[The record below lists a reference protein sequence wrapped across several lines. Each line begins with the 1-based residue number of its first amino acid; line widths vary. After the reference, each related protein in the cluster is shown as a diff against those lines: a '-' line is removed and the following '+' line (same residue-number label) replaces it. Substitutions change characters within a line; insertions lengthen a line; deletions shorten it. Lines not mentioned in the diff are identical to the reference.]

1 VDLQAALRADRHAG
15 RQAARHA
22 HRRADRHAAPHAAR
36 SGETAGAALARCAG
50 WRRAARWLAA
60 ALATGIAGLA
70 ATGAQAA
77 SREAL
82 QARARAV
89 LGVLPADAPNPENP
103 FTPEKIDLGRMLYYE
118 NRMSINEK
126 LSCNSCHDLA
136 NFGVD
141 NEPTSPGHEGKRGA
155 RNSPTV
161 YNAALHVAQ
170 FWDGRAKDVEE
181 QAKGPVLNPVE
192 MGMPDADYVVKVLR
206 AIPGYH
212 PLFAAAFPGEAE
224 PITYD
229 NVARAIGAFE
239 RKLMTPSRFDDFLNG
254 QLDALSDAELAG
266 LETFLDVGCTTC
278 HMGAPVGGLLYQK
291 LGLVHPYETKDL
303 GRYEVTKNEVDRHF
317 FKVPSL
323 RNVEK
328 TGPYFHDGSV
338 ATLPEAV
345 RLMAWHQLGKQLSD
359 ADVASIVTFLGALTG
374 RVDEDFVAKPALP

>member
-1 VDLQAALRADRHAG
+1 VDQQGSALARS
-15 RQAARHA
+15 AARIV
-22 HRRADRHAAPHAAR
+22 D
-36 SGETAGAALARCAG
+36 GIGAALALGLLVAV
-50 WRRAARWLAA
+50 AADAA
-60 ALATGIAGLA
+60 AAD
-70 ATGAQAA
+70 
-77 SREAL
+77 REAL
-82 QARARAV
+82 RTRAAAV
-89 LGVLPADAPNPENP
+89 LGALPADAPNPDNP
-103 FTPEKIDLGRMLYYE
+103 LTDEKIDLGRRLYYDT
-118 NRMSINEK
+118 RMSINEK
-126 LSCNSCHDLA
+126 LSCNTCHDLA
-136 NFGVD
+136 RFGVD

-161 YNAALHVAQ
+161 YNAALHVSQ

-206 AIPGYH
+206 AIPGYA

-239 RKLMTPSRFDDFLNG
+239 RKLMTPSRFDDFLSG
-254 QLDALSDAELAG
+254 RLDALGDAELAG

-278 HMGAPVGGLLYQK
+278 HMGPPVGGLIFQK
-291 LGLVHPYETKDL
+291 LGLVHPYDTKDL
-303 GRYEVTKNEVDRHF
+303 GRYEVTRNEVDEHF

-345 RLMAWHQLGKQLSD
+345 RRMGWHQLGKELSD
-359 ADVASIVTFLGALTG
+359 EDVTSIVTFLASLTG
-374 RVDEDFVAKPALP
+374 RIDEAFVAKPALP

>member
-1 VDLQAALRADRHAG
+1 
-15 RQAARHA
+15 
-22 HRRADRHAAPHAAR
+22 
-36 SGETAGAALARCAG
+36 
-50 WRRAARWLAA
+50 
-60 ALATGIAGLA
+60 
-70 ATGAQAA
+70 
-77 SREAL
+77 
-82 QARARAV
+82 V
-89 LGVLPADAPNPENP
+89 LGVLPADAPNPDNP

-126 LSCNSCHDLA
+126 LSCNTCHDLA
-136 NFGVD
+136 TFGVD

-192 MGMPDADYVVKVLR
+192 MGMPDPDYVVKVLR
-206 AIPGYH
+206 SIPGYH
-212 PLFAAAFPGEAE
+212 PLFAAAFPGEE
-224 PITYD
+224 DPIDYD

-254 QLDALSDAELAG
+254 QLDALTDAELAG
-266 LETFLDVGCTTC
+266 LEKFVDVGCTTC
-278 HMGAPVGGLLYQK
+278 HMGAPVGGLIYQK
-291 LGLVHPYETKDL
+291 LGLVHPYETKDT
-303 GRYEVTKNEVDRHF
+303 GRHEVTGNEADRYF

-328 TGPYFHDGSV
+328 TGPYFHDGSI

-345 RLMAWHQLGKQLSD
+345 RLMAWHQLGKELSD
-359 ADVASIVTFLGALTG
+359 EDVASIVSFLNSLTG
-374 RVDEDFVAKPALP
+374 RIDEAFVAKPDLP